1 MQNRVES
8 VCYGGRPLIH
18 CLFNVCTVRKHS
30 ETDAEFYTPA
40 QLLYVGT
47 YVQLAVTIHH
57 KTNGENCS
65 ITISHYMALKK
76 TLPYWL
82 VFERFC
88 HFLGVPFY

>member
-47 YVQLAVTIHH
+47 AGSNNTSQD
-57 KTNGENCS
+57 KWGELFNYNQS
-65 ITISHYMALKK
+65 LYGSKENF
-76 TLPYWL
+76 TLL
-82 VFERFC
+82 VGF
-88 HFLGVPFY
+88 